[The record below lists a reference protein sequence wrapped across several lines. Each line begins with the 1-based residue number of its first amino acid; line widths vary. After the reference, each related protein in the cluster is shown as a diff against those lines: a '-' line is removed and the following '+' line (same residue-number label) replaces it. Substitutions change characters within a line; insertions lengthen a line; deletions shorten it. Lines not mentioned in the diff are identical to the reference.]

1 MRFKLIISLLFIS
14 VSSWSQS
21 NFEQALYKNQIWKE
35 VHGVKGKVKYF
46 DSSDVFIGGKETNSK
61 GIFYFDN
68 RQRAIKKIPFKQLKT
83 KTNNKKKVKGINV
96 KSNKRYF
103 KHGNYYVKIRK
114 NKTQYFDDNGNLIR
128 TVRKKGSTI
137 YYKNSDGKLEG
148 YKKVGKKGFVEYR
161 DVRGRKTGTSYLNS
175 SGFLIYSKYKRRN
188 TPIFMISDA
197 YFF

>member
-1 MRFKLIISLLFIS
+1 MRLKLIISLLFIS

-21 NFEQALYKNQIWKE
+21 NFEQVLYNNQIWKE
-35 VHGVKGKVKYF
+35 VHGLKGKVKYF

-68 RQRAIKKIPFKQLKT
+68 RQRTIKKILFKQLKT

-103 KHGNYYVKIRK
+103 KHGNYYVKTRR
-114 NKTQYFDDNGNLIR
+114 NKTQYFDDNGVLIR
-128 TVRKKGSTI
+128 TVLKKGSTI
-137 YYKNSDGKLEG
+137 YYKNSEGKLVG
-148 YKKVGKKGFVEYR
+148 YKKVRENGVVEYR
-161 DVRGRKTGTSYLNS
+161 DVRGRKTGSSYLNS
-175 SGFLIYSKYKRRN
+175 AGFLIYSKYKRRN
-188 TPIFMISDA
+188 TPTFMISDA